1 MRKPVI
7 TNNLE
12 LPYTIDE
19 FGNIFNSKGVKMKSR
34 LDKQGYEVII
44 LTVNYIR
51 YNRKVHRLVMQAF
64 TGFNILDVNHID
76 GNKKNNHLSNL
87 EYCSRKYN
95 IDHAYKL
102 GLMKP
107 HIGLKR
113 GNSKMTDDDIKYIRT
128 STKSIS
134 VLASEYKK
142 TYQCIWK
149 IVKGRSF

>member
-51 YNRKVHRLVMQAF
+51 YNRKVHRLVM
-64 TGFNILDVNHID
+64 
-76 GNKKNNHLSNL
+76 
-87 EYCSRKYN
+87 
-95 IDHAYKL
+95 
-102 GLMKP
+102 
-107 HIGLKR
+107 
-113 GNSKMTDDDIKYIRT
+113 
-128 STKSIS
+128 
-134 VLASEYKK
+134 
-142 TYQCIWK
+142 
-149 IVKGRSF
+149 